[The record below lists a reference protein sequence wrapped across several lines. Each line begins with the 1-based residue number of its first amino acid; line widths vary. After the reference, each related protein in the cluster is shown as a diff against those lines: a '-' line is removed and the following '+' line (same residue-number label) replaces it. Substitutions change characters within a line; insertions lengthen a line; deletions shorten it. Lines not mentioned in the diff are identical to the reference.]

1 MAEIE
6 QPGGGPS
13 LGVRIRHLL
22 KRIAGY
28 LVRAVIGV
36 VKFGRQRFTVM
47 LIPHSEQKVVNF
59 QINTF
64 SMAFVG
70 MLVVVLLGGFFYL
83 ATAYSGSSRILVQQ
97 SQELETTEAS
107 LDAVREEVSD
117 VIRVS
122 RLFEESLSE
131 TLQGLRIHGPEGG
144 DGAENAAGDLSAFL
158 NLQEVAPDEVQEV
171 QELQGLVSTMQAS
184 IEPLQ
189 QIRGVLDSQKELLGD
204 IPHFWPIADGRGRVT
219 MEFGPN
225 IHPVTNQ
232 WYLHKGFDI
241 YSSPGS
247 PVVASANGKVVELGV
262 DPGGYGVY
270 VKVRHKY
277 GFKTRY
283 SHLQR
288 SIVSEGQEVLQGQ
301 TIGSVGNSGLSTGP
315 HLDFQIWLGSEVV
328 DPSAFLKIS
337 NDFDRWTGNR

>member
-1 MAEIE
+1 VAENE
-6 QPGGGPS
+6 QPAVGQA
-13 LGVRIRHLL
+13 LGARTRKAFKRVGNAVVHGAVNIVR
-22 KRIAGY
+22 
-28 LVRAVIGV
+28 
-36 VKFGRQRFTVM
+36 FGRRRFTVM
-47 LIPHSEQKVVNF
+47 LIPHSEHKVVNF

-64 SMAFVG
+64 SMVFVG
-70 MLVVVLLGGFFYL
+70 MLIFVLLGGFFYL
-83 ATAYSGSSRILVQQ
+83 ATAYSGSSRILAER
-97 SQELETTEAS
+97 SEELESTEAS

-131 TLQGLRIHGPEGG
+131 TLQGLSIQGPDG
-144 DGAENAAGDLSAFL
+144 DGSTEGASGDLSAFL
-158 NLQEVAPDEVQEV
+158 NLQEVAPGEVQEV
-171 QELQGLVSTMQAS
+171 QELEGLVGTLQSS

-189 QIRGVLDSQKELLGD
+189 QIRSVLDAQEALLGD
-204 IPHFWPIADGRGRVT
+204 IPHFWPIRGGRGQVT

-225 IHPVTNQ
+225 IHPVTDQ

-241 YSSPGS
+241 YSSPGT

-288 SIVSEGQEVLQGQ
+288 TLVAEGQEVLQGE
-301 TIGSVGNSGLSTGP
+301 TLGTVGNTGLSTGP

-337 NDFDRWTGNR
+337 NDFNRWSGNR

>member
-1 MAEIE
+1 MAENE
-6 QPGGGPS
+6 QS
-13 LGVRIRHLL
+13 VVRQTFGTRLRKL
-22 KRIAGY
+22 VKRTASAIAQ
-28 LVRAVIGV
+28 GV
-36 VKFGRQRFTVM
+36 VNVFKLGRRRFTVM
-47 LIPHSEQKVVNF
+47 LIPHSEHKVVNF

-64 SMAFVG
+64 SMVFVG
-70 MLVVVLLGGFFYL
+70 MLIVVLLGGFFYL
-83 ATAYSGSSRILVQQ
+83 ATAFSGSSRILAER
-97 SQELETTEAS
+97 SEELESTEAS
-107 LDAVREEVSD
+107 LDSVREEVSN

-122 RLFEESLSE
+122 RLFEDSLSD
-131 TLQGLRIHGPEGG
+131 TLQGLSIQGPQGGG
-144 DGAENAAGDLSAFL
+144 DRDGATGDLSAFL
-158 NLQEVAPDEVQEV
+158 NLQEVAPGEVQEV
-171 QELQGLVSTMQAS
+171 QELEGLVTSLKAS

-189 QIRGVLDSQKELLGD
+189 QIRSVLDAQKALLGD
-204 IPHFWPIADGRGRVT
+204 IPHFWPIRDGRGQVT

-241 YSSPGS
+241 YSSPGT
-247 PVVASANGKVVELGV
+247 PVVAAANGKVVELGV

-288 SIVSEGQEVLQGQ
+288 TLVSEGQEILQGE
-301 TIGSVGNSGLSTGP
+301 TLGTVGNTGLSTGP

-337 NDFDRWTGNR
+337 NDFNRWSGDR